1 MKSSRRVHYF
11 FHLTSFKSWLDPG
24 DDSPKYVKNCLFQK
38 IPLKQQ
44 KSRRIKAYNLLK
56 RLKTVQNSLKVCQL
70 LESNQRPS
78 LYEGDALPTELN
90 WHFNSFIVANY
101 QLLSKSFRQFF

>member
-1 MKSSRRVHYF
+1 MFNLLLQLAKTKKTSIFLKLKSSRRVHYF
-11 FHLTSFKSWLDPG
+11 FHLTSFESRLDPG

-44 KSRRIKAYNLLK
+44 KSRCIKACNLLK

-70 LESNQRPS
+70 LE
-78 LYEGDALPTELN
+78 
-90 WHFNSFIVANY
+90 
-101 QLLSKSFRQFF
+101 FRY